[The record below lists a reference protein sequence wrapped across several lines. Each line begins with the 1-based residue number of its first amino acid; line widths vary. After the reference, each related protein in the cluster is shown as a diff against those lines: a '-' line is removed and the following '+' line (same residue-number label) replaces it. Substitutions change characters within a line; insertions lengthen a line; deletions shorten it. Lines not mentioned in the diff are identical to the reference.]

1 MSDMELKING
11 IGPINEADIKLG
23 KLNIIGGQNGSGK
36 STSSRLLYCFL
47 YAASPQGSEMF
58 DDMVKSRVHRIGR
71 FLTNGVVAD
80 INQKVINTDDDGNKF
95 KLTDEEMETVNEIG
109 EKIEKEF
116 KNNTKTI
123 RELLQLW
130 YDLIDDLNI
139 EGKDFYYDHLNNMYN
154 ETDEIRNKNKF
165 LNLITN
171 GLYLREFGYHPFID
185 TFDIGTV
192 CFSGKLDSDEDKRYK
207 WTLYVGDDKSQDNES
222 KNNISPEFSGNVCYI
237 DTISPLEALRFADS
251 LRLPHHFRA
260 LFKKLK
266 DKSKIN
272 EDDDEE
278 FKYKLNRFQDKISHL
293 IDGKFEY
300 ASNDLDM
307 DEHTIVISNRK
318 LDGFVFYKNDV
329 PFNMK
334 NSSSGSKQIGSIQM
348 LLDNNQ
354 LVENDFLIIDE
365 PEVNLHPEWQIELA
379 ELLVQL
385 VKDFNITVYINSH
398 SPQFI
403 EALEVFSVKYEIDE
417 DTRFYMTVKN
427 KDNGKFDFKEIYYS
441 NIGEFYQGLAKP
453 YDIINEVRLENNLKD
468 L

>member
-23 KLNIIGGQNGSGK
+23 KLNIIGGPNGSGK

-47 YAASPQGSEMF
+47 YAASPQGNEMF
-58 DDMVKSRVHRIGR
+58 DEMEKSNVDSIGR
-71 FLTNGVVAD
+71 FLRDGIVAEVGQ
-80 INQKVINTDDDGNKF
+80 NVIRRDDDGGNF
-95 KLTDEEMETVNEIG
+95 ELTENEMKKVKEIRK
-109 EKIEKEF
+109 KIENEF
-116 KNNTKTI
+116 KNNSKTI
-123 RELLQLW
+123 RKLLQLW
-130 YDLIDDLNI
+130 YDLVDDLDI
-139 EGKDFYYDHLNNMYN
+139 EGKDFYYDRLNSMYN
-154 ETDEIRNKNKF
+154 QTDDMRNETKF
-165 LNLITN
+165 LNLIAN
-171 GLYLREFGYHPFID
+171 LYIREFGHNPFRD
-185 TFDIGTV
+185 TFEVGTA
-192 CFSGKLDSDEDKRYK
+192 CFSGKLDHDDDKRYE
-207 WTLYVGDDKSQDNES
+207 WTLYVGEDKSQEKQS
-222 KNNISPEFSGNVCYI
+222 KNNTAPEFSGNVSYI
-237 DTISPLEALRFADS
+237 DTISPLETLRFADS

-266 DKSKIN
+266 DKSKLS
-272 EDDDEE
+272 EDEREE
-278 FKYKLNRFQDKISHL
+278 FNSKYNKFQDRIIHL

-307 DEHTIVISNRK
+307 DEHTIIIDNRK
-318 LDGFVFYKNDV
+318 VDGFVFYKNDV

-348 LLDNNQ
+348 LLDNKQ
-354 LVENDFLIIDE
+354 LCENDFLIIDE

-379 ELLVQL
+379 ELLVLL

-417 DTRFYMTVKN
+417 DTRFYITVKN
-427 KDNGKFDFKEIYYS
+427 KDNDKFDFKEVHYA
-441 NIGEFYQGLAKP
+441 NIGEFYQQLAKP